1 MATFAV
7 FLLFAG
13 CGFSQVIGTS
23 DSDGRD
29 FNVSGNVE
37 SMPRDCGNIKN
48 EITDLVSSD
57 KKTEYAIYVCY
68 PLNNQEEIIFQSHPM
83 RSASMIKVFILGAAM
98 EQVNEGNLSLSQSL
112 TLHNR
117 DKVGGAGS
125 LASQPDG
132 AVLTLNEILRL
143 MITQS
148 DNTAANLII
157 DLMGMDKINTYI
169 QKEGYSDTVLRRKM
183 MDYSA
188 VAAGNENYTSARD
201 LGHFFLKLYRHDCV
215 SPELDEL
222 MLEYLEG
229 QTDTE
234 CFPAALPQM
243 KIAHKTGELYGLYD
257 DGGIIYTEDM
267 PVILV
272 CLTEHD
278 SSRSRAIQTMRKLAK
293 MVAF

>member
-1 MATFAV
+1 
-7 FLLFAG
+7 
-13 CGFSQVIGTS
+13 
-23 DSDGRD
+23 
-29 FNVSGNVE
+29 
-37 SMPRDCGNIKN
+37 
-48 EITDLVSSD
+48 
-57 KKTEYAIYVCY
+57 
-68 PLNNQEEIIFQSHPM
+68 
-83 RSASMIKVFILGAAM
+83 M